1 MAETVRAATGEAV
14 AEPGR
19 VREGLRAYGLIAAM
33 WVRSTMAYRA
43 SFALTTFTN
52 FAVTGLDFVAILLM
66 FSRVDALGGFSLAEI
81 AFLYG
86 LSSLAFGLADMLIG
100 SIERLGRRVRDGT
113 LDTLLVRPAPV
124 LAQVAADRFALRR
137 LGRVTQG
144 LLVLGFALSSLD
156 IDWTPLK
163 LLLMPGMVLSGGAI
177 FCAVFIAGAAFQFV
191 AQDASE
197 VSERV
202 HVRRG
207 DAVAVP
213 AGGVRAGTGARGDLR
228 AAAGLRQLAARVL
241 CAGAAVSAGPARVGG
256 VHVAAG
262 GGGLLCAGRAGVA
275 GGASFVPE
283 YRELTELDGVE
294 RGFIEL
300 DGVEKVFDVR
310 KKTGF
315 MKRER
320 RQVRAVDSISFRVE
334 RGEMVGYIGPNGA
347 GKSTTIKMLTG
358 ILTPSAGRLRVA
370 GIDPSRERT
379 RLAHRIGVVFG
390 QRTTLWWDLP
400 LVDSYRLMHRMY
412 RIPDARYRHN
422 LDRLVELL
430 ALDDLLDVPVR
441 QLSLG
446 QRMRGDI
453 AAALLHDPEVL
464 YLDEPTIGLDVV
476 SKSKVREFLRE
487 MNAER
492 GTTVLLTT
500 HDLQDIEQLCKRVMV
515 IDHGRLMYDGPLAGL
530 HEAGESERTLVV
542 DLERELPPID
552 APAPARVVRVEGP
565 RQWLAF
571 PAAESAAP
579 LVARI
584 AAEYPLVD
592 LSVREPDIE
601 AVIAKMLHSMGDTPK
616 PPPERAS
623 A

>member
-1 MAETVRAATGEAV
+1 MTGSES
-14 AEPGR
+14 GSS
-19 VREGLRAYGLIAAM
+19 REGGP
-33 WVRSTMAYRA
+33 
-43 SFALTTFTN
+43 
-52 FAVTGLDFVAILLM
+52 
-66 FSRVDALGGFSLAEI
+66 E
-81 AFLYG
+81 
-86 LSSLAFGLADMLIG
+86 
-100 SIERLGRRVRDGT
+100 
-113 LDTLLVRPAPV
+113 
-124 LAQVAADRFALRR
+124 
-137 LGRVTQG
+137 
-144 LLVLGFALSSLD
+144 
-156 IDWTPLK
+156 
-163 LLLMPGMVLSGGAI
+163 GA
-177 FCAVFIAGAAFQFV
+177 
-191 AQDASE
+191 
-197 VSERV
+197 
-202 HVRRG
+202 
-207 DAVAVP
+207 
-213 AGGVRAGTGARGDLR
+213 
-228 AAAGLRQLAARVL
+228 
-241 CAGAAVSAGPARVGG
+241 
-256 VHVAAG
+256 
-262 GGGLLCAGRAGVA
+262 
-275 GGASFVPE
+275 
-283 YRELTELDGVE
+283 
-294 RGFIEL
+294 FIEL
-300 DGVEKVFDVR
+300 HGVEKVFEVR

-320 RQVRAVDSISFRVE
+320 RRVRAVDSISFRVE

-400 LVDSYRLMHRMY
+400 LLASYRLMHRMY
-412 RIPDARYRHN
+412 RIPDARYREN
-422 LDRLVELL
+422 LARLVDLL
-430 ALDDLLDVPVR
+430 DLGDLLDVPVR

-487 MNAER
+487 LNTER

-542 DLERELPPID
+542 DLERELPPIE
-552 APAPARVVRVEGP
+552 APAPARVVRVDGP

-571 PAAESAAP
+571 PAGESAAP

-601 AVIAKMLHSMGDTPK
+601 AVIAKMYVEQA
-616 PPPERAS
+616 ERAIS
-623 A
+623 